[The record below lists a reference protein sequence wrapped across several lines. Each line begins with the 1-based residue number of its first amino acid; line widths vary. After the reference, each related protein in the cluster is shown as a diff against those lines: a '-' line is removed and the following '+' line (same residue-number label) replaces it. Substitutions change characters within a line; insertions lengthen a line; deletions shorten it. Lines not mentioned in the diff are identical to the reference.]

1 MIHVGV
7 LSPVTGGFFFGEVL
21 VGVVREVALRGG
33 HVTLV
38 QTLDAGQSG
47 DAFTPSM
54 AATAPVAFDAVDGF
68 ITIAWATPT
77 SYLDEL
83 RSLGKTV
90 VVVSNDLGEI
100 DAATVVIDNRAG
112 VLTAVEH
119 LVSHGHTQIGF
130 VGNVEQSDM
139 RERHAAYDEGMAAQG
154 LDAAGLFFPTQN
166 HVEGGG
172 RSAAPFVAAHP
183 ACTAVITTTDR
194 VAIGLVEGLG
204 ELGLRVPD
212 DIAVVGF
219 DDAEAGW
226 FCDPPLATVRQR
238 FDELGMLAAR
248 LLVREVRGEDIDHRV
263 HTVPTHFVPRRSC
276 GCVPRVTCGTDEATE
291 AGRQVVT
298 AILAAVRLDPDGQP
312 RDEQGPGGDAAD
324 LDNLDEVI
332 ESALLRQF
340 NPRSAPEELR
350 GLTDTVVSLI
360 SDHWARA
367 REAGHPWAASLQ
379 YSLVRFSAVLAQL
392 QKVDGLRRISHLSD
406 SFGEQYDVGMGL
418 LGRVGTDPSDLSW
431 LEPLSVRAACLGL
444 WEGSPDSGL
453 LRITGVF
460 DRTGALDPD
469 LDALVPVTEFPPQ
482 ALLIEADPAESEV
495 AYVIPVRGSTG
506 DHGFFSVVGAVETE
520 FGTGRATYDHWAAL
534 LGAALR
540 EKRLLEEVR
549 RSEERYAF
557 AARAANDGLW
567 EYDLTTGERYF
578 SARCQDLLD
587 LEGDIDRATWVESAH
602 PDDRAELDAALSEAA
617 SRADTPVEV
626 EYRTL
631 RRDGTDSWV
640 LLRAF
645 GVASDGAV
653 VRLVGSLS
661 DIARRKELEERLRQA
676 ALFDALTGLPN
687 RRLFLDRLSVAIAQP
702 DRRPGARYAVFFLD
716 LDGFKL
722 VNDSLGHL
730 AGDHLL
736 TVIACRLGEQI
747 RAVDTAARFGGDE
760 FAVLL
765 TDPITEELLV
775 VAKRIQDSI
784 AQPVMLGDQ
793 EVSVTASIGIAASE
807 SGYADPENVLRDA
820 DTAMYASKEAEPGTA
835 TLFDPLM
842 HERAVSRLRDR
853 TELGIALDKEQ
864 FVVHYQPVVALDGAV
879 LTRFEALVRWQH
891 PVHGLRGPGD
901 FLPAM
906 VDNPTIVRLGHWV
919 LNEVCRQ
926 IAVWREGYHGPLTV
940 SVNVSHREF
949 WTGDL
954 VKTVNETLERHAVPA
969 ECLVLEITE
978 SVVMDQPEAARQIMA
993 DLHAAGV
1000 QLHID
1005 DFGTGQSS
1013 LHALRILPVD
1023 ALKIDGSFISE
1034 LVHVSRTA
1042 ALVSTIIA
1050 MGEALGID
1058 VIAECVETTQQEARL
1073 RDMGCGSAQ
1082 GWLYAK
1088 ALPPDA
1094 ARDLLGVPV
1103 SHA

>member
-1 MIHVGV
+1 MVHVGV

-21 VGVVREVALRGG
+21 AGVVREVAALGG

-47 DAFTPSM
+47 DEFTPAI
-54 AATAPVAFDAVDGF
+54 AATAPVAFDTIDGF

-83 RSLGKTV
+83 RSLGKSL
-90 VVVSNDLGEI
+90 VVVSNDLGKI

-112 VLTAVEH
+112 VLAAVDH
-119 LVSHGHTQIGF
+119 LVSHGHTRIGF
-130 VGNVEQSDM
+130 AGNVEQSDM
-139 RERHAAYDEGMAAQG
+139 RERHAAYLEAMAAHG
-154 LDAAGLFFPTQN
+154 LDTTGLFFSTRD
-166 HVEGGG
+166 HVEAGG
-172 RSAAPFVAAHP
+172 RSAAPLIAAHP
-183 ACTAVITTTDR
+183 TCTAVITTTDR
-194 VAIGLVEGLG
+194 VAIGLIEALG
-204 ELGLRVPD
+204 EVGLRVPAD
-212 DIAVVGF
+212 VAVVGF
-219 DDAEAGW
+219 DDAEVGW
-226 FCDPPLATVRQR
+226 FSDPPLATVRQR
-238 FDELGMLAAR
+238 FEDLGMLAAR
-248 LLVREVRGEDIDHRV
+248 LLVHEVRDGDADHRV
-263 HTVPTHFVPRRSC
+263 HTVPAHFIPRGSC
-276 GCVPRVTCGTDEATE
+276 GCGPRATAGTDAAVA
-291 AGRQVVT
+291 AGRELVV
-298 AILAAVRLDPDGQP
+298 AILAAIGLDADGSP
-312 RDEQGPGGDAAD
+312 RSDRPPGHDDAELDGLDAA
-324 LDNLDEVI
+324 I
-332 ESALLRQF
+332 EATVCRLYR
-340 NPRSAPEELR
+340 PRSSPEDLR
-350 GLTDTVVSLI
+350 GLTDTVVTLI
-360 SDHWARA
+360 SDLWARA
-367 REAGHPWAASLQ
+367 LDAGHPWAESLR
-379 YSLVRFSAVLAQL
+379 YSLVRFAAVLAQL
-392 QKVDGLRRISHLSD
+392 QMVDGLRRIGHLSD
-406 SFGEQYDVGMGL
+406 SFDEQYDVGMGL

-431 LEPLSVRAACLGL
+431 LEPLPVKAACLGL
-444 WEGSPDSGL
+444 WEDSPESGR
-453 LRITGVF
+453 LRIAGLV
-460 DRTGALDPD
+460 DRSGSIGPDTGAV
-469 LDALVPVTEFPPQ
+469 VPITKFPPKE
-482 ALLIEADPAESEV
+482 LLAAADPSASEV
-495 AYVIPVRGSTG
+495 TYVIPVRGSTG
-506 DHGFFSVVGAVETE
+506 DHGFFAIVGTVESE

-540 EKRLLEEVR
+540 EKVLLEDVR

-567 EYDLTTGERYF
+567 EFDLVTQEVYL

-587 LEGDIDRATWVESAH
+587 LDGALDQDNWVETAH
-602 PDDRAELDAALSEAA
+602 PDDRAALRAALAEVTY
-617 SRADTPVEV
+617 RADAPVEV

-631 RRDGTDSWV
+631 RRDGTPSWV

-645 GVASDGAV
+645 GVASDGVV

-676 ALFDALTGLPN
+676 ALYDALTGLPN
-687 RRLFLDRLSVAIAQP
+687 RRLFLDRLAVSIEQP
-702 DRRPGARYAVFFLD
+702 RRRTGARFAVFFLD

-730 AGDHLL
+730 AGDQLL
-736 TVIACRLGEQI
+736 TVIAGRLREQL
-747 RAVDTAARFGGDE
+747 RSVDTAARFGGDE

-807 SGYADPENVLRDA
+807 SGYTDPEDVLRDA
-820 DTAMYASKEAEPGTA
+820 DTAMYSSKEAEPGSA

-853 TELGIALDKEQ
+853 TELGIALDREQ
-864 FVVHYQPVVALDGAV
+864 FVVHYQPVVALDGAA

-891 PVHGLRGPGD
+891 PVRGLRGPGE

-919 LNEVCRQ
+919 LNDVCRQ
-926 IAVWREGYHGPLTV
+926 IAEWRTDYDGPLAV

-954 VKTVNETLERHAVPA
+954 VRTVKETLQRHGVPP
-969 ECLVLEITE
+969 ECLILEITE
-978 SVVMDQPEAARQIMA
+978 SVVMDQPDAARQIMT
-993 DLHAAGV
+993 DLHAAGI

-1013 LHALRILPVD
+1013 LHALRTLPVD
-1023 ALKIDGSFISE
+1023 AVKIDGSFISE
-1034 LVHVSRTA
+1034 LVEVSRTA
-1042 ALVSTIIA
+1042 ALVRTIIA
-1050 MGEALGID
+1050 MGEALDID
-1058 VIAECVETTQQEARL
+1058 VIAECVETPQQEDRL

-1088 ALPPDA
+1088 AMPADDA
-1094 ARDLLGVPV
+1094 RVLLGGAVTHV
-1103 SHA
+1103 